1 MCCRFGRN
9 SSSILESVISGPFLF
24 QPAEFCPTQS
34 GRRQAVSG
42 NATVVWSAQGTGTTG
57 NGQAAGASDASAEG
71 AESRETFS
79 GADDQRSD
87 TELEPTARTEP
98 TAFMSDAE
106 I

>member
-1 MCCRFGRN
+1 MPSFFSPRN
-9 SSSILESVISGPFLF
+9 LS
-24 QPAEFCPTQS
+24 
-34 GRRQAVSG
+34 
-42 NATVVWSAQGTGTTG
+42 TVVWSAQGTGTTG

-79 GADDQRSD
+79 GAESRERLGDQRSD